1 MVSSPIPWL
10 RLSFVAQPHS
20 DRIPEYKNHVTSEQ
34 KYPRKLLIFVLRMKQ
49 TILIIEDDATFGTM
63 LQKWCCRNGFDAG
76 LCSDVSSAQTTLGTK
91 TVDLVLTDLRLPDG
105 DGILLLHWMRD
116 MNMDTPVIVMTSY
129 GEIQSA
135 VAAMKLG
142 AEDFLEK
149 PMNPAILKEKIEQAL
164 SKKTIETKPTKQV
177 EPNADGMVMGQ
188 SAVARQMY
196 DHIQRV
202 APTRMSVLIIGES
215 GTGKEY
221 AARMIHE
228 NSSRRSK
235 PFIAV
240 DCGSL
245 SRELAPSELFGHM
258 KGSFTSAI
266 EDKTG
271 VFVQADGGTVFLDEV
286 GNLSYDVQIQLLRAL
301 QEQKVRP
308 VGSVKDIKV
317 DVRILAATNENLEE
331 AIAEGRF
338 REDLYHRLNEF
349 SLFIP
354 PIRDRKGDIEIFANE
369 FLRQANEELDKKIEC
384 FSPEAMALLEKHHW
398 SGNLRELRN
407 TVRRLVLFA
416 SKNQITPDEIPAFA
430 LQPVHEDLAL
440 QPDNEREQIESVLR
454 KTRGN
459 KTLAAQLLKIDRKT
473 LYNKMHLYGIKL

>member
-1 MVSSPIPWL
+1 
-10 RLSFVAQPHS
+10 
-20 DRIPEYKNHVTSEQ
+20 
-34 KYPRKLLIFVLRMKQ
+34 MKQ
-49 TILIIEDDATFGTM
+49 TILIIEDDTTFGTL
-63 LQKWCCRNGFDAG
+63 LQRWCSRNGFEAQ
-76 LCSDVSSAQTTLGTK
+76 LCSNVSLAKAELTNK
-91 TVDLVLTDLRLPDG
+91 KINLVLTDLRLPDG
-105 DGILLLHWMRD
+105 DGIMILQWIREQK
-116 MNMDTPVIVMTSY
+116 MNTPVIVMTSY
-129 GEIQSA
+129 GEIHSA

-149 PMNPAILKEKIEQAL
+149 PMNPTILKAKIEQAL
-164 SKKTIETKPTKQV
+164 SIKPAQENKT
-177 EPNADGMVMGQ
+177 Q
-188 SAVARQMY
+188 SISNNMILGKSALARLMF
-196 DHIQRV
+196 DHILRV
-202 APTRMSVLIIGES
+202 APTRMSVLILGES

-228 NSSRRSK
+228 NSSRSNK

-245 SRELAPSELFGHM
+245 SRELAPSELFGHL

-266 EDKTG
+266 EDKIG
-271 VFVQADGGTVFLDEV
+271 VFVQADQGTVFLDEV
-286 GNLSYDVQIQLLRAL
+286 GNLSYDVQVQLLRAL

-308 VGSVKDIKV
+308 VGSAKDIKV
-317 DVRILAATNENLEE
+317 DIRIIAATNENLEI

-354 PIRDRKGDIEIFANE
+354 PIRERKGDIEIFANE
-369 FLRQANEELDKKIEC
+369 FLRQANEELEKNIQG
-384 FSPEAMALLEKHHW
+384 FSKETIALFEKHHW

-407 TVRRLVLFA
+407 VIKRTVLFA
-416 SKNQITPDEIPAFA
+416 PKEIITPEDIPFFA
-430 LQPVHEDLAL
+430 TSAPNEDLGLQPE
-440 QPDNEREQIESVLR
+440 NEREQIINALR

-473 LYNKMHLYGIKL
+473 LYNKMHIYGIKL